1 MMVTERGAVV
11 VVHFHDLQVVVGIN
25 VSKAEVVLPDTG
37 SDVLQV
43 NYKMVPSFT
52 MKGVV
57 FLSPK
62 QIHIAEVCAGEKL
75 QQLER
80 TDSVGRSK
88 TAYFSIDIFQSGTE
102 KLTDKGSDVNLRHED
117 GSSTWQSRF
126 HFEEAWLHDAETKGI
141 IKKGWQQL

>member
-1 MMVTERGAVV
+1 
-11 VVHFHDLQVVVGIN
+11 
-25 VSKAEVVLPDTG
+25 
-37 SDVLQV
+37 
-43 NYKMVPSFT
+43 MVPSFT

-80 TDSVGRSK
+80 TDS
-88 TAYFSIDIFQSGTE
+88 
-102 KLTDKGSDVNLRHED
+102 D